1 MDAENRNNSTS
12 LIMLI
17 GAMVIFGTIGLF
29 RRLIPLPSG
38 MLAFARGLIGAAF
51 LLIYMAIRGRK
62 GTERLARSVFA
73 RLVISGALIGLNWML
88 LFEAYNYTS
97 VAVATLCYYMQ
108 PVIVIL
114 LSPLVFG
121 ERLTGRKCICVAA
134 AFLGMILV
142 SGAGSQGG
150 HGNMRGVIFGLGA
163 AALYATV
170 VMMNKQISGVD
181 PYKKTMIQLASAAL
195 VMVPYLALTGTFST
209 ADMTASSLWLVL
221 LVGLLHTGIAY
232 VMYFAS
238 MDGLRAQTI
247 AMLSY
252 IDPVTALILSA
263 LILHEGMTLRG
274 LIGAVL
280 ILGAAFI
287 SGREG

>member
-1 MDAENRNNSTS
+1 
-12 LIMLI
+12 
-17 GAMVIFGTIGLF
+17 
-29 RRLIPLPSG
+29 
-38 MLAFARGLIGAAF
+38 
-51 LLIYMAIRGRK
+51 
-62 GTERLARSVFA
+62 
-73 RLVISGALIGLNWML
+73 
-88 LFEAYNYTS
+88 
-97 VAVATLCYYMQ
+97 
-108 PVIVIL
+108 
-114 LSPLVFG
+114 
-121 ERLTGRKCICVAA
+121 
-134 AFLGMILV
+134 MILV
-142 SGAGSQGG
+142 SGAGSQGVQG
-150 HGNMRGVIFGLGA
+150 DMRGVIFGLGA
-163 AALYATV
+163 AAIYATV

-287 SGREG
+287 SEI